1 MCELCNPETQPL
13 AIRRARRIA
22 EELRTL
28 AANYEQMASG
38 HIKPHSKDIEIVG
51 TRGRSLVR
59 ELVEEW
65 V

>member
-1 MCELCNPETQPL
+1 MCEFCDPEKRSL
-13 AIRRARRIA
+13 AIQRARRIA
-22 EELRTL
+22 DPLRTL

-38 HIKPHSKDIEIVG
+38 HIKPHSKEVEIVG
-51 TRGRSLVR
+51 IRGKNLVR